1 MAAAVYI
8 LGALTSLVCAV
19 LLLRGYLASRARLLL
34 WSGICF
40 VWFAANN
47 LLLYVDLEIVR
58 DVDLLSLARS
68 GTALIGALTLLVGL
82 IWEESR

>member
-1 MAAAVYI
+1 MAAAVYV
-8 LGALTSLVCAV
+8 LCALTSLVCAAM
-19 LLLRGYLASRARLLL
+19 LLRGYRSSRTRLLL

-40 VWFAANN
+40 LWFAANN
-47 LLLYVDLEIVR
+47 VLLFVDLEIIR

-68 GTALIGALTLLVGL
+68 ATALVGALTLLVGL